1 MADFQDQRAY
11 LKQPAIFQN
20 SKRALAALGKK
31 RSGAKIEATVKGA
44 AVTEVVSKSRDLK
57 IPRYVRNVG
66 LGFKTPA
73 SAISG
78 AYIDKKCPFTG
89 SVSARKPA
97 DSEYFY
103 SPLAISVA
111 LNFPCR
117 SLFAAEFCVVLLC
130 PPRCSALSFFA
141 ETTCTTSR
149 STIGTRRGTR
159 TSQLT
164 SPLASSCQ
172 WATASLLVNAGAPG
186 FCFDSTLCTTC
197 NRL

>member
-111 LNFPCR
+111 PHYPMQVSIRGRILRGVVVSTKMQR
-117 SLFAAEFCVVLLC
+117 SVILRRDYLHYIKKYNRYEKRHKNFAAHVSPCFKLSVGDGVIAGQCRCARVL
-130 PPRCSALSFFA
+130 F
-141 ETTCTTSR
+141 
-149 STIGTRRGTR
+149 
-159 TSQLT
+159 
-164 SPLASSCQ
+164 
-172 WATASLLVNAGAPG
+172 
-186 FCFDSTLCTTC
+186 
-197 NRL
+197 